1 MAIVRFDEVYA
12 FKSEKSKYVCVLLD
26 FKKQIPVDVL
36 PNRKKEYLLNY
47 FQKIPLE
54 ELHMTGKWCACSAP
68 SVYL

>member
-1 MAIVRFDEVYA
+1 MPLNPKRVNMSVFFLI
-12 FKSEKSKYVCVLLD
+12 

-54 ELHMTGKWCACSAP
+54 ERKKGKIRLFRH
-68 SVYL
+68 V